1 MNLRH
6 RTVVLLVGWLWL
18 GAARAD
24 TVRLKTGATFEGTI
38 LSETDTA
45 VSIEVEHAGGTI
57 LSTETFKR
65 DEVAEVVRSTPEEL
79 AQRAMERAYANIQKY
94 RLDPGTSYS
103 PEYYR
108 LVIDGVLRR
117 FLTDY
122 PNSSHTNAVQAKLNE
137 WITEQGTVA
146 SGMGK
151 YNGIWMHAEE
161 VARRKAEAQA
171 RSNPDRNKA
180 LGKSASTGTAD
191 ATGLAATPT
200 VESATAGNP
209 VQRDVVDQVGELLSR
224 YWVVAIVV
232 VVVMLWA
239 CVHIFTRD

>member
-1 MNLRH
+1 MNARH
-6 RTVVLLVGWLWL
+6 PTVVLLVGWLWL
-18 GAARAD
+18 APALAD
-24 TVRLKTGATFEGTI
+24 SVRLKTGATFEGTI
-38 LSETDTA
+38 LSETETE

-57 LSTETFKR
+57 LSTQTFKR

-79 AQRAMERAYANIQKY
+79 AQRAMERAYTNIQKY
-94 RLDPGTSYS
+94 RLDPGTSYT

-137 WITEQGTVA
+137 WIAEQGTVA
-146 SGMGK
+146 GGMGK
-151 YNGIWMHAEE
+151 YNGIWMRTEE
-161 VARRKAEAQA
+161 IARRKAEAQA
-171 RSNPDRNKA
+171 RSNPDRNKTP
-180 LGKSASTGTAD
+180 GKPASTGAAD
-191 ATGLAATPT
+191 TTGLAATPT
-200 VESATAGNP
+200 VETATAGTP
-209 VQRDVVDQVGELLSR
+209 VQRDVVDQVGGLLSR
-224 YWVVAIVV
+224 YWVVGIVV